1 MSDTKLPG
9 ETATVSRRDLF
20 QIIGAAPA
28 VAAVAGAAPAQT
40 HAHHEHTA
48 QSRASENTPFQRR
61 TFDDHQWQTVRVL
74 CDLIIPADDRSGSA
88 TQAGVPEF
96 LDDWIA
102 FRTEQ
107 DGNRDLEAEIFGGL
121 MWLDREAMRL
131 SQSDFAGATHENQ
144 TKILDRIAYPQKTEP
159 DDRAWAERIRTY
171 ERYFAEGQ
179 ALLHLARIEG
189 RCVGYAF
196 TVLHPGC
203 DDTFPL
209 GAGYAELYTL
219 AVLPES
225 RGLGIGTALLDV
237 VDAALADAA
246 IPNLTVAVMAHNDAA
261 VRLYRRHGLVP
272 GELIMYR
279 IGGGLATPPGQP
291 PGPHGT
297 SA

>member
-9 ETATVSRRDLF
+9 EAAAVSRRDLF
-20 QIIGAAPA
+20 QIIGAAPV

-102 FRTEQ
+102 FRIEQ

-121 MWLDREAMRL
+121 MWLDREAVRL

-144 TKILDRIAYPQKTEP
+144 AKILDRIAYPQKTEP
-159 DDRAWAERIRTY
+159 DDRAWAHFFTTFRSLTVSG
-171 ERYFAEGQ
+171 FFSSK
-179 ALLHLARIEG
+179 
-189 RCVGYAF
+189 VGVADLPYLGNRL
-196 TVLHPGC
+196 VVEWKGC
-203 DDTFPL
+203 DPKVW
-209 GAGYAELYTL
+209 
-219 AVLPES
+219 AVLED
-225 RGLGIGTALLDV
+225 RMKNGYKGVI
-237 VDAALADAA
+237 DAK
-246 IPNLTVAVMAHNDAA
+246 PW
-261 VRLYRRHGLVP
+261 
-272 GELIMYR
+272 GE
-279 IGGGLATPPGQP
+279 A
-291 PGPHGT
+291 
-297 SA
+297 S

>member
-1 MSDTKLPG
+1 MSAAY
-9 ETATVSRRDLF
+9 EISRGSPVDIPELRSAFLSLHDHHRALS
-20 QIIGAAPA
+20 A
-28 VAAVAGAAPAQT
+28 VA
-40 HAHHEHTA
+40 
-48 QSRASENTPFQRR
+48 
-61 TFDDHQWQTVRVL
+61 L
-74 CDLIIPADDRSGSA
+74 
-88 TQAGVPEF
+88 
-96 LDDWIA
+96 
-102 FRTEQ
+102 
-107 DGNRDLEAEIFGGL
+107 
-121 MWLDREAMRL
+121 
-131 SQSDFAGATHENQ
+131 
-144 TKILDRIAYPQKTEP
+144 TEP